1 MTQRTRNEL
10 IEIFRE
16 AANNLELFPLDN
28 ESILDKFAIKYDQET
43 LEELAALVEDS
54 PSQSS
59 KIIFSGHTGCGKSTL
74 LAALAQK
81 FRDRFFV
88 VRFSIANTIENADV
102 NHITILFAIA
112 LKIMEEAEAQIQ
124 KIKITPKIK
133 EGILNWLAKKTKTEE
148 VKLTGEASIGAK
160 LLELI
165 GLKLQVDAVIR
176 HEIKQEFER
185 KVSELVAKLNEVAAI
200 VDSASNKR
208 ILVIIDDIDKLDLSV
223 IRDVFINNIKALFL
237 PNFQIIYTL
246 PISAL
251 HDKDILPVLETETS
265 DRIVPMRV
273 LKLYTKGDS
282 RQPNATPVANVI
294 TTLQLL
300 LSKRIDLDLFEPEA
314 LQQVITYSGGV
325 LREIIRIVQQC
336 CRICLRELRSL
347 PEDSDVSNLKIS
359 LQVVE
364 EAANKLRLQMS
375 RPLGKVDYEIL
386 QAVYQNYAPND
397 PRDHEFLGLL
407 KGLQILEYRNAREWH
422 DVHPVLWELIQ
433 EQLTS

>member
-1 MTQRTRNEL
+1 MAQRTRNQL

-16 AANNLELFPLDN
+16 SANNLELFPLDN
-28 ESILDKFAIKYDQET
+28 ASTLDRFSIEYDQET

-74 LAALAQK
+74 LAALAK
-81 FRDRFFV
+81 RFHDRFFV

-112 LKIMEEAEAQIQ
+112 LKIMQEAEIQ
-124 KIKITPKIK
+124 SIKISPKIK
-133 EGILNWLAKKTKTEE
+133 EGLLNWFAKKTKTEE
-148 VKLTGEASIGAK
+148 LKVAGEANIGAK
-160 LLELI
+160 ILDVI
-165 GLKLQVDAVIR
+165 GLKLQVDAVVR

-185 KVSELVAKLNEVAAI
+185 KVSELVAKLNEVAAFANA
-200 VDSASNKR
+200 ASKKP
-208 ILVIIDDIDKLDLSV
+208 ILVIIDDIDKLDISV

-273 LKLYTKGDS
+273 LKLYVRGDS
-282 RQPNATPVANVI
+282 RKPDGTPVPKVV
-294 TTLQLL
+294 TTLEQV
-300 LSKRIDLDLFEPEA
+300 LSKRIDLELFEPEA
-314 LQQVITYSGGV
+314 LQKAIVYSGGV
-325 LREIIRIVQQC
+325 LREVIRVVQQC
-336 CRICLRELRSL
+336 CRICLRQLRSL
-347 PEDSDVSNLKIS
+347 SEDADVSKLKIS
-359 LQVVE
+359 LEVVE
-364 EAANKLRLQMS
+364 EAANNLRLQMS

-386 QAVYQNYAPND
+386 KTVYQNYAPD
-397 PRDHEFLGLL
+397 DSRDKEFLGLL
-407 KGLQILEYRNAREWH
+407 KGLPVLEYRNAREWH
-422 DVHPVLWELIQ
+422 DVHPLLWELIQ
-433 EQLTS
+433 ERLKP

>member
-1 MTQRTRNEL
+1 MAQRTRNQL

-16 AANNLELFPLDN
+16 SANNLELFPLDN
-28 ESILDKFAIKYDQET
+28 ASTLDRFSIEYDQET

-74 LAALAQK
+74 LAALAK
-81 FRDRFFV
+81 RFHDRFFV

-112 LKIMEEAEAQIQ
+112 LKIMQEAEIQ
-124 KIKITPKIK
+124 SIKISPKIK
-133 EGILNWLAKKTKTEE
+133 EGLLNWFAKKTKTEE
-148 VKLTGEASIGAK
+148 LKVAGEANIGAK
-160 LLELI
+160 ILDVI
-165 GLKLQVDAVIR
+165 GLKLQVDAVVR

-185 KVSELVAKLNEVAAI
+185 KVSELVAKLNEVAAFANA
-200 VDSASNKR
+200 ASKKP
-208 ILVIIDDIDKLDLSV
+208 ILVIIDDIDKLDISV

-273 LKLYTKGDS
+273 LKLYVKGDS
-282 RQPNATPVANVI
+282 RKPDGTPVPKVVTI
-294 TTLQLL
+294 LEQV
-300 LSKRIDLDLFEPEA
+300 LSKRIDLELFEPEA
-314 LQQVITYSGGV
+314 LQKAIVYSGGV
-325 LREIIRIVQQC
+325 LREVIRVVQQC
-336 CRICLRELRSL
+336 CRICLRQLRSL
-347 PEDSDVSNLKIS
+347 SEDADVSKLKIS
-359 LQVVE
+359 LEVVE
-364 EAANKLRLQMS
+364 EAANNLRLQMS

-386 QAVYQNYAPND
+386 KTVYQNYAPD
-397 PRDHEFLGLL
+397 DSRDKEFLGLL
-407 KGLQILEYRNAREWH
+407 KGLPVLEYRNAREWH
-422 DVHPVLWELIQ
+422 DVHPLLWELIQ
-433 EQLTS
+433 ERLKP